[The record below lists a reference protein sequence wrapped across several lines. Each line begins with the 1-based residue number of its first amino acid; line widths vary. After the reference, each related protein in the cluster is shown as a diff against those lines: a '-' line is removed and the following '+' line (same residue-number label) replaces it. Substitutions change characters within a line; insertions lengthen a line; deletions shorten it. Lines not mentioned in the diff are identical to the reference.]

1 MCNVCDANALID
13 AASRGESV
21 TFRWGEGMAV
31 GLEIEVQGEA
41 AEFAPVKLRARR
53 RFGEFL
59 KEAAD
64 WTDWYE
70 SGDLAGTLSQLG
82 TDIKWKFVTPGVRAW
97 LTGAGPFS
105 GFRQAAPQAPPA
117 PQVQP
122 KGEIT

>member
-1 MCNVCDANALID
+1 
-13 AASRGESV
+13 
-21 TFRWGEGMAV
+21 MAV

-97 LTGAGPFS
+97 LTGAGPFP